1 MAKTFFGLDIG
12 TYSVKLV
19 EIDNENGRY
28 RLKNYSII
36 DLYKEGEEYDIEGS
50 SYSRQSEAL
59 KSCFKQL
66 KLNPKR
72 VKNLNCSMG
81 GTSVAVKQIRSIP
94 LGAEELESSLSFE
107 ARKHL
112 PLDDT
117 DAILDFQIL
126 DGGADAPHMNI
137 LLVATTKKAF
147 QYQVKLLREL
157 GIRPKIVDAE
167 STALVNSYLLTRG
180 KPAVEGA
187 LIFLDVGAKF
197 SNLTVFSDQSIFFS
211 RDIPIGGHKL
221 TEDVR
226 SLHDLE
232 YKEAEN
238 LKKEKGMG
246 AFIGQ
251 SDGENSSIRVARR
264 MAVDG
269 LIDEIRRSLRYYT
282 KETGV
287 REFEKI
293 LMSGGSASMPNFNSH
308 LAQALSMNVEIYN
321 PFELFTV
328 PPGFSDSVAA
338 QMATACGLALR
349 EEQ

>member
-1 MAKTFFGLDIG
+1 MAKSFFGLDIG

-19 EIDNENGRY
+19 EIDNDDGRY
-28 RLKNYSII
+28 RLKNYSIA

-59 KSCFKQL
+59 RSCFKQL
-66 KLNPKR
+66 KLNPRR
-72 VKNLNCSMG
+72 VKNLNCCMG
-81 GTSVAVKQIRSIP
+81 GTSVAVKQVRSIP
-94 LGAEELESSLSFE
+94 LGAEELESSLAFE

-117 DAILDFQIL
+117 DAIMDFQIL
-126 DGGADAPHMNI
+126 DGGADAPHMDI

-197 SNLTVFSDQSIFFS
+197 SNLTIFSDHSMFFS

-221 TEDVR
+221 TENVKA
-226 SLHDLE
+226 LHDLE
-232 YKEAEN
+232 YREAED
-238 LKKEKGMG
+238 LKREKGMG
-246 AFIGQ
+246 AFLGK
-251 SDGENSSIRVARR
+251 SDGENSSIRVERR

-328 PPGFSDSVAA
+328 PPGFTESVAA
-338 QMATACGLALR
+338 QMATACGSALR
-349 EEQ
+349 EEE

>member
-1 MAKTFFGLDIG
+1 MAKSCFGLDIG
-12 TYSVKLV
+12 TYAVKLV
-19 EIDNENGRY
+19 EIDDENGRY
-28 RLKNYSII
+28 RLKNYSIV
-36 DLYKEGEEYDIEGS
+36 DLYREGEEYDIEGS
-50 SYSRQSEAL
+50 SYGRQIEAL
-59 KSCFKQL
+59 KNCFKQL
-66 KLNPKR
+66 RLNPKR
-72 VKNLNCSMG
+72 VKTLNCSLG
-81 GTSVAVKQIRSIP
+81 GQNVAVKQIRSIP
-94 LGAEELESSLSFE
+94 LGAEELESSLTFE

-126 DGGADAPHMNI
+126 DGGADASHMDI

-147 QYQVKLLREL
+147 QYQMKLLREL
-157 GIRPKIVDAE
+157 GIRPKTVDAE
-167 STALVNSYLLTRG
+167 STALVNSYLITRG
-180 KPAVEGA
+180 KPAGEGA

-221 TEDVR
+221 TENVK

-232 YKEAEN
+232 YNEAEN

-251 SDGENSSIRVARR
+251 SDDESSSIRVARR

-282 KETGV
+282 KETGI
-287 REFEKI
+287 REFDKI
-293 LMSGGSASMPNFNSH
+293 LLSGGSASMPNFNSH

-349 EEQ
+349 EE

>member
-1 MAKTFFGLDIG
+1 MAKSFFGLDVG

-19 EIDNENGRY
+19 EIENEGGRY
-28 RLKNYSII
+28 KLKNYSII
-36 DLYKEGEEYDIEGS
+36 DLYREGEEYDIEGS

-59 KSCFKQL
+59 KNCFKQL

-81 GTSVAVKQIRSIP
+81 GASVAVKEIKSIP
-94 LGAEELESSLSFE
+94 LGAEEMESSLSFE

-126 DGGADAPHMNI
+126 DGGADQPHMNI

-147 QYQVKLLREL
+147 QYQMKLLREL

-167 STALVNSYLLTRG
+167 STALVNSYIMTRG
-180 KPAVEGA
+180 KPAGEGA

-197 SNLTVFSDQSIFFS
+197 SNLTIFSDQSMFFS

-232 YKEAEN
+232 YNEAEN
-238 LKKEKGMG
+238 LKREKGMG
-246 AFIGQ
+246 AFIGR
-251 SDGENSSIRVARR
+251 SDDESSSIRVAHR

-269 LIDEIRRSLRYYT
+269 LVDEIRRSLRYYT
-282 KETGV
+282 KETGI
-287 REFEKI
+287 REFDKI
-293 LMSGGSASMPNFNSH
+293 LISGGSASMPNFNSH

>member
-1 MAKTFFGLDIG
+1 MAKSFFGLDIG

-19 EIDNENGRY
+19 EIDNDDGRY
-28 RLKNYSII
+28 RLKDYSII

-50 SYSRQSEAL
+50 SYSRQIEAL
-59 KSCFKQL
+59 RSCFKQL

-72 VKNLNCSMG
+72 VKNLNCSIG

-117 DAILDFQIL
+117 DAIMDFQIL
-126 DGGADAPHMNI
+126 DGGADAPHMDI

-147 QYQVKLLREL
+147 RYQVKLLREL

-197 SNLTVFSDQSIFFS
+197 SNLTIFSDHSMFFS
-211 RDIPIGGHKL
+211 RDIQIGGHKL
-221 TEDVR
+221 TEDVK

-232 YKEAEN
+232 YRAAED
-238 LKKEKGMG
+238 LKREKGMG
-246 AFIGQ
+246 AFLGQ

-282 KETGV
+282 KETGI

-308 LAQALSMNVEIYN
+308 LARALSMNVEIYN

-328 PPGFSDSVAA
+328 PPGFSESVAA

-349 EEQ
+349 EE

>member
-1 MAKTFFGLDIG
+1 MAKSFFGLDIG
-12 TYSVKLV
+12 SYSVKLV
-19 EIDNENGRY
+19 EIDNDDGRY
-28 RLKNYSII
+28 RLKDYSII

-50 SYSRQSEAL
+50 SYSRQIEAL
-59 KSCFKQL
+59 RGCFKQL
-66 KLNPKR
+66 KLNPRR
-72 VKNLNCSMG
+72 VKNLNCSIG

-117 DAILDFQIL
+117 DAIMDFQIL
-126 DGGADAPHMNI
+126 DGGADAPHMDI

-180 KPAVEGA
+180 KPAVESA

-197 SNLTVFSDQSIFFS
+197 SNLTIFSDQSMFFS
-211 RDIPIGGHKL
+211 RDIQIGGHKL
-221 TEDVR
+221 TEDVK

-232 YKEAEN
+232 YRDAED

-246 AFIGQ
+246 AFLGQ
-251 SDGENSSIRVARR
+251 SDGQNSSIRVERR

-282 KETGV
+282 KETGI

-328 PPGFSDSVAA
+328 PPGLSESVAA

>member
-1 MAKTFFGLDIG
+1 
-12 TYSVKLV
+12 
-19 EIDNENGRY
+19 
-28 RLKNYSII
+28 
-36 DLYKEGEEYDIEGS
+36 
-50 SYSRQSEAL
+50 
-59 KSCFKQL
+59 
-66 KLNPKR
+66 
-72 VKNLNCSMG
+72 
-81 GTSVAVKQIRSIP
+81 
-94 LGAEELESSLSFE
+94 
-107 ARKHL
+107 
-112 PLDDT
+112 
-117 DAILDFQIL
+117 
-126 DGGADAPHMNI
+126 MNI

-197 SNLTVFSDQSIFFS
+197 SNLTVFSDQSMFFS

-232 YKEAEN
+232 YKEAED

-251 SDGENSSIRVARR
+251 SDGVNSSIRVARR

-282 KETGV
+282 KETGI

>member
-1 MAKTFFGLDIG
+1 MAKSFFGLDIG

-19 EIDNENGRY
+19 EIDNDDGRY
-28 RLKNYSII
+28 RLKDYSII

-50 SYSRQSEAL
+50 SYSRQIEAL
-59 KSCFKQL
+59 RSCFKQL

-72 VKNLNCSMG
+72 VKNINCSIG

-94 LGAEELESSLSFE
+94 LGAEELESSLTFE

-117 DAILDFQIL
+117 DAIMDFQIL
-126 DGGADAPHMNI
+126 DGGADAPHMDI

-147 QYQVKLLREL
+147 RYQVKLLREL

-197 SNLTVFSDQSIFFS
+197 SNLTIFSDHSMFFS
-211 RDIPIGGHKL
+211 RDIQIGGHKL
-221 TEDVR
+221 TEDVK

-232 YKEAEN
+232 YRDAEN
-238 LKKEKGMG
+238 LKREKGMG
-246 AFIGQ
+246 AFLGQ
-251 SDGENSSIRVARR
+251 SDDENSSIRVARR

-308 LAQALSMNVEIYN
+308 LAKALSMNVEIYN

-328 PPGFSDSVAA
+328 PPGFSESVAA

>member
-1 MAKTFFGLDIG
+1 MAKSFFGLDIG

-36 DLYKEGEEYDIEGS
+36 DLYGEGEEYEIEGA

-59 KSCFKQL
+59 KNCFKQL
-66 KLNPKR
+66 KVNPRR

-81 GTSVAVKQIRSIP
+81 GTSVAVKQIKSIP

-126 DGGADAPHMNI
+126 DGGAEAPHMDI

-147 QYQVKLLREL
+147 QYRVKLLREL
-157 GIRPKIVDAE
+157 GIRPKIMDAE
-167 STALVNSYLLTRG
+167 STALVNSYLMTRG
-180 KPAVEGA
+180 KPTAEGA

-197 SNLTVFSDQSIFFS
+197 SNLTLFSDQSIFFS

-221 TEDVR
+221 TEDVK

-232 YKEAEN
+232 YGEAEN

-246 AFIGQ
+246 AFIGE
-251 SDGENSSIRVARR
+251 SGGEDSSIRVARR

-282 KETGV
+282 KETGI

-293 LMSGGSASMPNFNSH
+293 LMSGGSASMPNLNSH

-321 PFELFTV
+321 PFELFTI
-328 PPGFSDSVAA
+328 PPGFSDAVAA
-338 QMATACGLALR
+338 QLATACGLALR

>member
-1 MAKTFFGLDIG
+1 MAKSSFGLDIG

-28 RLKNYSII
+28 RLKNYSIV
-36 DLYKEGEEYDIEGS
+36 DLYREGEEYDIEGS
-50 SYSRQSEAL
+50 SYGRQSEAL

-66 KLNPKR
+66 RLNPR
-72 VKNLNCSMG
+72 RLKNLNCSIG
-81 GTSVAVKQIRSIP
+81 GTSVAVKQVRSIP
-94 LGAEELESSLSFE
+94 LGAEELESSLTFE

-126 DGGADAPHMNI
+126 DGGADSPHMDI

-147 QYQVKLLREL
+147 RYQVKLLREL

-197 SNLTVFSDQSIFFS
+197 SNLTIFSDHSMFFS
-211 RDIPIGGHKL
+211 RDIQIGGHKL
-221 TEDVR
+221 TEDVK

-232 YKEAEN
+232 YRDAEN
-238 LKKEKGMG
+238 LKREKGMG
-246 AFIGQ
+246 AFLGQ
-251 SDGENSSIRVARR
+251 SDDENSSIRVARR

-321 PFELFTV
+321 PFEMFTV
-328 PPGFSDSVAA
+328 PPGFSESVAA

-349 EEQ
+349 EEL